1 MTLAPSD
8 MLCFALYSTA
18 HAVQSAYAP
27 LLEPLGLTYPQ
38 YLVLSALAAQ
48 DGQTVGEIGAA
59 VRLETN
65 TLTPLLKRM
74 EAAGWLTRRR
84 DPQDERQVRLTLTE
98 AGHGLAA
105 RAAGV
110 PRAFAER
117 TGLPMDQITDLR
129 DILTAL
135 RDRLKPGKGAAQ
147 ELGAQELG
155 TLD

>member
-1 MTLAPSD
+1 MTLSPAD

-18 HAVQSAYAP
+18 HAVQSAYVP

-38 YLVLSALAAQ
+38 YLVLSALAAR

-84 DPQDERQVRLTLTE
+84 DPQDERQVRLTLT
-98 AGHGLAA
+98 
-105 RAAGV
+105 AAGQALAGQTQAV
-110 PRAFAER
+110 PAAFAAR
-117 TGLPMDQITDLR
+117 TGLPMDQIADLR
-129 DILTAL
+129 DVLNTL
-135 RDRLKPGKGAAQ
+135 RDRLKPGKAAVPAQ
-147 ELGAQELG
+147 GAQ
-155 TLD
+155 D